1 VFLIVSVLTR
11 FDSLNALTSTKQEE
25 LKNLINN
32 AIETNRVSILESA
45 RSFEFVDIELVA
57 SNNRISG
64 SSSNLE
70 NEMLNYSL
78 VSNSNEETSSNDS
91 ECKCLNESN
100 LTITSNSTPTSK
112 FITLKYARDYKKC
125 TNQIQE
131 LVLSKINNVIAQKL
145 TESVE
150 ILKENYLGTLKRC
163 LKTLEEMNTINNS
176 TSNEQN
182 SASVS
187 DALQQVYFDLSNK
200 INYF

>member
-1 VFLIVSVLTR
+1 MFLIVSVLTR